1 MRKITLADISLFCSS
16 MDGHARPASNGG
28 LSVLT
33 HISIKEAPM
42 NDRTGLTIP
51 KRRIRIQKKIRSTR
65 SKMQDAEWER
75 VNDQLDD
82 ALRQTFPASDAL
94 SIIQII
100 RCS

>member
-1 MRKITLADISLFCSS
+1 MK
-16 MDGHARPASNGG
+16 
-28 LSVLT
+28 
-33 HISIKEAPM
+33 
-42 NDRTGLTIP
+42 DRTRRTVP
-51 KRRIRIQKKIRSTR
+51 KRRVKVQNKTRSTR
-65 SKMQDAEWER
+65 SKAQDAEWER